1 MDAPRH
7 GRKVMRFPL
16 EAPTVFWWMDRGT
29 VRRSEGRTRDISEVG
44 AFVFAST
51 CPPRGIQIGFKVF
64 LPVLPGIQRK
74 TRMEADG
81 QVVRVEQVL
90 GRDECEGFAV
100 LTQHMVLR
108 VNNEIYERGHRSGDG
123 PQLN

>member
-1 MDAPRH
+1 MDGPRH

-16 EAPTVFWWMDRGT
+16 EAPTVFWWMERGT
-29 VRRSEGRTRDISEVG
+29 VRQSEGRTRDISEDG
-44 AFVFAST
+44 AFVFART

-64 LPVLPGIQRK
+64 LPVLPGIERK

-81 QVVRVEQVL
+81 QVVRVEQAR
-90 GRDECEGFAV
+90 GREECEGFAV

-108 VNNEIYERGHRSGDG
+108 VNNETYERAPRRGDG
-123 PQLN
+123 PQLS

>member
-81 QVVRVEQVL
+81 QVVRVEQVR

>member
-1 MDAPRH
+1 M
-7 GRKVMRFPL
+7 
-16 EAPTVFWWMDRGT
+16 FWWMDRGT

-74 TRMEADG
+74 TRVEADG

>member
-1 MDAPRH
+1 VDAPRH
-7 GRKVMRFPL
+7 SRKFMRFPL

-29 VRRSEGRTRDISEVG
+29 VRRSEGRTRDISEDG

-51 CPPRGIQIGFKVF
+51 CPPRGIQIGFKVY

-81 QVVRVEQVL
+81 QVVRVEQVR
-90 GRDECEGFAV
+90 GRDECEGFAI

-108 VNNEIYERGHRSGDG
+108 VNNEIYERGQRSGDG